1 MLVFVLYI
9 LSFGFASAN
18 LDDGVGIDP
27 HGGVHAALRS
37 DAGSAMDPN
46 GNPRTQQFTIDEGNG
61 LDPHG
66 KP

>member
-1 MLVFVLYI
+1 MLVFVLYV
-9 LSFGFASAN
+9 LSLGFAGAN

-27 HGGVHAALRS
+27 HGGVHA
-37 DAGSAMDPN
+37 
-46 GNPRTQQFTIDEGNG
+46 QQFTTDEGNG